1 MVQDA
6 ASRTL
11 RSTVNTHTPRIQ
23 VILGST
29 RQGRAGEQV
38 ARWFADLAAQRDDV
52 DVELVDLRDWPL
64 PFFDSPTSPKRELS
78 DDPRVRAWSAKV
90 AEADGY
96 VLVTPEYNY
105 GYPAVLKNALDHLY
119 YEWND
124 KPVGFVGYGGMAGG
138 IRAVQQLRQV
148 VVELG
153 LVQTHAQ
160 VIIPKVFAAFDE
172 TGQPVDTFHPQ
183 MASALLDEVAEWA
196 TILQA
201 KREQNKAELASA

>member
-1 MVQDA
+1 MTTA
-6 ASRTL
+6 ARK
-11 RSTVNTHTPRIQ
+11 PQIQ

-29 RQGRAGEQV
+29 RQGRSGEQV
-38 ARWFADLAAQRDDV
+38 AKWFTGLAAQRSDIDI
-52 DVELVDLRDWPL
+52 ELVDLRDFPL

-78 DDPRVRAWSAKV
+78 GDPSVQAWAAKV
-90 AEADGY
+90 GAADGFII
-96 VLVTPEYNY
+96 VTPEYNY

-153 LVQTHAQ
+153 LLQTHAQ
-160 VIIPKVFAAFDE
+160 VLIPRVFSAFDDD
-172 TGQPVDTFHPQ
+172 GQPLDAIHEGT
-183 MASALLDEVAEWA
+183 ASTLLDEVSDWA
-196 TILQA
+196 RLLQV
-201 KREQNKAELASA
+201 KRSSKSDAQLLAVAGAR

>member
-1 MVQDA
+1 MTTQ
-6 ASRTL
+6 
-11 RSTVNTHTPRIQ
+11 HTPRIQ

-38 ARWFADLAAQRDDV
+38 ARWFADLAAQRDDI

-160 VIIPKVFAAFDE
+160 VIIPKVFAAFDDA
-172 TGQPVDTFHPQ
+172 GQPVDGFHPK
-183 MASALLDEVAEWA
+183 MAATLLDEVAEWA
-196 TILQA
+196 TLLQS
-201 KREQNKAELASA
+201 KRDAQTLAAATA